1 MLTGSPKPH
10 FFRFASSHRRQ
21 VHRCSSFSALLH
33 ASSCCCHT
41 PNHSRIALN
50 HSFLYRESLHS
61 SLIARAKLSSAMTLD
76 AFDFLLLRVR
86 CGCSRHDSF
95 ISSSNT
101 KTPIKLDHSARSRFA
116 EPAPVA
122 KGKHHNKSIG
132 VLCCT
137 AVVARVVVA
146 VVALHCGH
154 ISRIAVVTRA
164 PLGSTF
170 V

>member
-1 MLTGSPKPH
+1 MLLVVVKP
-10 FFRFASSHRRQ
+10 
-21 VHRCSSFSALLH
+21 
-33 ASSCCCHT
+33 

-76 AFDFLLLRVR
+76 AFVFLLLR
-86 CGCSRHDSF
+86 GCSRHDSF

-122 KGKHHNKSIG
+122 KGKHQNKSIG

-146 VVALHCGH
+146 VVALHCRH